1 MAQTRAQTDNKI
13 GEGVG
18 TFVLLLLLF
27 FCLTGSITAADWT
40 DGLGVLGWAVL
51 GGIAFGWVLAKIQRV
66 RGWFAHLVMGLLSV
80 PVTIAIVASLLPN
93 SFTLEEKLFVLGDR
107 VVIWLRRVISGGP
120 GADSLIFVIELTL
133 VTWLFAYCAA
143 WFVYR
148 RHQVWGAILPSGI
161 AILINLFYAAPQAD
175 LYFGLY
181 LLCALMLLV
190 RMNLVTLEQAWRQ
203 SAIGYTSDVGWDVMW
218 SGSLMATLLLVIVW
232 VFPASA
238 PNPTWLAVLEPLQA
252 PWRSFEEQFTRA
264 FSTLRASARPD
275 PNAFY
280 GATLT
285 MGGPVNLGQRR
296 VMDVRA
302 ENGRYWRAAVYDKYG
317 GGTWVSTHLQ
327 TLMLNAHD
335 ARLDDWTG
343 YLRVEVTQTVTLY
356 SNDQNIL
363 YAQSQ
368 PVRFNVP
375 TEARVGIDKASGGFG
390 LDLTLARARKP
401 LRAGESYTVVSMI
414 SAADEESLRDDATE
428 YSEWIAANYLQLPND
443 LPERVRAKAKE
454 ITSAFDNPYDQT
466 VALEKYLRANVAY
479 DEKVSAPPADVDGV
493 DYVLFERLA
502 GYCNYYASAMAVLAR
517 AVGIP
522 ARVASGYALGDYE
535 SGAYHIVESN
545 AHSWTEIYFPHYGWI
560 EFEPTANKPEI
571 ERPKRAQAAPQ
582 NSDIGDSAEEERR
595 RQERQNRADEMDE
608 QDFGAGT
615 GYTLPFWSD
624 PGNVAL
630 LFAGTIAFVAF
641 GTLALRRRHRLQ
653 QIAKLAPAAR
663 VYEEML
669 ERARWLGVR
678 DERYATPL
686 ERARAIGA
694 ALPDAQPEA
703 ERVAAFYSRER
714 FSARQLDVAERATL
728 TRAWEVWR
736 AVWWRGMGK
745 RVVDSIVV
753 PTRDFL
759 ARAYAAL
766 ERWNNRSTS
775 V

>member
-1 MAQTRAQTDNKI
+1 MTQTRAQTENKI
-13 GEGVG
+13 GEGIG

-66 RGWFAHLVMGLLSV
+66 RGWFAHLVMGLLSASG
-80 PVTIAIVASLLPN
+80 TIAIVASLLPN
-93 SFTLEEKLFVLGDR
+93 TFTFEEKLFVLQDR

-133 VTWLFAYCAA
+133 VTWLLAYSAA

-190 RMNLVTLEQAWRQ
+190 RMNLVTLERTWRQ
-203 SAIGYTSDVGWDVMW
+203 AAIGYTSDVSWDVMW
-218 SGSLMATLLLVIVW
+218 SGTLTATLLLVIVW

-252 PWRSFEEQFTRA
+252 PWHSFEEQFMRA

-280 GATLT
+280 GAALT

-317 GGTWVSTHLQ
+317 SGAWVSTHLEVASL
-327 TLMLNAHD
+327 TAND
-335 ARLDDWTG
+335 PRLDTWMG
-343 YLRVEVTQTVTLY
+343 YLRAEVTQTVKMYLT
-356 SNDQNIL
+356 DQNIL

-368 PVRFNVP
+368 PVRFSIP
-375 TEARVGIDKASGGFG
+375 TEARVGIDKASERFG

-401 LRAGESYTVVSMI
+401 FRAGETYTVVSVI
-414 SAADEESLRDDATE
+414 SAADEESLRDDSTN
-428 YSEWIAANYLQLPND
+428 YSKWIATNYLQLPDD
-443 LPERVRAKAKE
+443 LPERVRAKANE
-454 ITSAFDNPYDQT
+454 ITADLTNPYDKA
-466 VALEKYLRANVAY
+466 VALEKYLRANIAY
-479 DEKVSAPPADVDGV
+479 DEKVSAPPANVDGV
-493 DYVLFERLA
+493 DYLLFERPA

-522 ARVASGYALGDYE
+522 ARVASGYTLGEYE
-535 SGAYHIVESN
+535 NGAFHIVEAN
-545 AHSWTEIYFPHYGWI
+545 AHSWTEIYFPNYGWI

-571 ERPKRAQAAPQ
+571 ERPKKPQAAPE
-582 NSDIGDSAEEERR
+582 NPNIGDSAEEARR
-595 RQERQNRADEMDE
+595 RQERQNRADELEE
-608 QDFGAGT
+608 QDFGPGSR
-615 GYTLPFWSD
+615 YTLPFWSD
-624 PGNVAL
+624 PSNVAM
-630 LFAGTIAFVAF
+630 LFAGVVAF
-641 GTLALRRRHRLQ
+641 AALGTLGVRRWRHAR
-653 QIAKLAPAAR
+653 QIARLAPAAR

-686 ERARAIGA
+686 ERARAISA

-703 ERVAAFYSRER
+703 ERVATFYSRER
-714 FSARQLDVAERATL
+714 FGARELDIEERATL
-728 TRAWEVWR
+728 TRAW
-736 AVWWRGMGK
+736 A
-745 RVVDSIVV
+745 
-753 PTRDFL
+753 
-759 ARAYAAL
+759 
-766 ERWNNRSTS
+766 
-775 V
+775 